1 MIDSSE
7 KCKCQFMKLRVRM
20 FMKSAV
26 SRLIIEKIYELYFHR
41 DKRNCL
47 LYTGVHIKQ
56 VSMEQGLLY
65 SIMKNHQ
72 NKYFDHDV
80 VL

>member
-1 MIDSSE
+1 
-7 KCKCQFMKLRVRM
+7 M

-26 SRLIIEKIYELYFHR
+26 SRLIIEKIYELYFHQ